1 MTELAGNNVIRVL
14 VVDDSP
20 VARELLVYLL
30 NGDPRLQVIGLAA
43 DGEQAVAAAERLK
56 PDVITMDIHLP
67 KLDGFGATRRIMETC
82 PTRIVMV
89 TGTSIPHEVVETF
102 RALEAGALT
111 VLAKPPGI
119 GHPGHKAA
127 ADELLQT
134 IKLMS
139 EVQVVRRWARAHQS
153 GKAAT
158 APAASNGGASHANGR
173 ASESPLA
180 QAQGAVR
187 PALSAV
193 ASAAGH
199 GTDTREIRMVAIGA
213 STGGPL
219 VLQAILAGLAP
230 GFGAPILIVQHISAG
245 FTAGF
250 AEWLGRATKFP
261 VQVARRDEFA
271 MPGIAYV
278 APDGL
283 HMTIQANGTIAFNEE
298 PAEYGLR
305 PSVSHLFRSIANTF
319 GSRAVGILLTGMG
332 RDGARELK
340 MMQQAGAL
348 TIVQDRESAVIYGMP
363 GEALRLDAADHVLR
377 PELIATTLNRLV
389 RRRDDGA
396 NGAATPH

>member
-139 EVQVVRRWARAHQS
+139 EVQVVKRWARAHQAS
-153 GKAAT
+153 KAAT
-158 APAASNGGASHANGR
+158 APAMPNGR
-173 ASESPLA
+173 GGESPSA
-180 QAQGAVR
+180 QAPAPAAGLVR
-187 PALSAV
+187 PMPSIAAHP
-193 ASAAGH
+193 ASPGA
-199 GTDTREIRMVAIGA
+199 DTREIRMVAIGA

-396 NGAATPH
+396 NGAARSH